1 METISTVQRR
11 LVEIGE
17 NEDQRQLNLL
27 KIGTVFQIFLFD
39 VLATG
44 KKPQE
49 LTNEDWKELAAKVFQ
64 YGVLADDQAYSE
76 FVFTLYANYIDL
88 SVTVFGSRLD
98 EDQRKIEENRL
109 QAIKAI
115 AKEIRLNTSQ
125 LDRGDISEVDY
136 VENCLWLS
144 LEAMVKL
151 LSSWLVGK
159 VIPKDCAEFVRLAE
173 SVSDLAFEYG
183 RYMLYAKEQA
193 ILNAYIQNQ
202 YVLDE
207 QLQCQYEAYI
217 AELKENAARF
227 QSLIDDAF
235 SPNIRDSLMS
245 SAALARAAGVKEE
258 EILTSI
264 EDVDA
269 FFLD

>member
-1 METISTVQRR
+1 
-11 LVEIGE
+11 
-17 NEDQRQLNLL
+17 
-27 KIGTVFQIFLFD
+27 
-39 VLATG
+39 
-44 KKPQE
+44 
-49 LTNEDWKELAAKVFQ
+49 
-64 YGVLADDQAYSE
+64 
-76 FVFTLYANYIDL
+76 
-88 SVTVFGSRLD
+88 
-98 EDQRKIEENRL
+98 
-109 QAIKAI
+109 
-115 AKEIRLNTSQ
+115 
-125 LDRGDISEVDY
+125 
-136 VENCLWLS
+136 
-144 LEAMVKL
+144 
-151 LSSWLVGK
+151 
-159 VIPKDCAEFVRLAE
+159 VRLAE

-193 ILNAYIQNQ
+193 ILNVYIQNQ

-217 AELKENAARF
+217 AELNENAARF
-227 QSLIDDAF
+227 QGLIDDAF